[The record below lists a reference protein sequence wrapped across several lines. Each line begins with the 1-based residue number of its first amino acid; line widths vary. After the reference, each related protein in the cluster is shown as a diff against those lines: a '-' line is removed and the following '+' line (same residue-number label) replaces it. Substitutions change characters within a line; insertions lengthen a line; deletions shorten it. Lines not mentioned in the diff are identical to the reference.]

1 MAVIGT
7 FIAIVLII
15 LSIIAAILAGIA
27 AAIAA
32 LVRTGEIPEDFF
44 ANYTNGFGISNETDK
59 IIQSFLRDGLL
70 AYRDDI
76 ESLSIFFP
84 DDQLEKFDF
93 LSQNKNNDNILL
105 SSSDTSIEAKASCSA
120 IVETSNI
127 DIFDYVV
134 EREEPEQRLSNVFEE
149 TIMNLLFDATTTNV
163 SSVVRLFDPTDA
175 SLLNEETN
183 FTSSSVFDVYFT
195 VTKAFSCRNE
205 TQVDDTVQH
214 NMTNIEKESSSST
227 TSACDS
233 AYEKANTFIQNTT
246 IALEEAAD
254 SGYLNNKLKEN
265 GLMSGVGFIE
275 SQSTVDSISCD
286 LADSTTKII

>member
-1 MAVIGT
+1 M
-7 FIAIVLII
+7 
-15 LSIIAAILAGIA
+15 S
-27 AAIAA
+27 
-32 LVRTGEIPEDFF
+32 
-44 ANYTNGFGISNETDK
+44 NGTDK

-84 DDQLEKFDF
+84 GEQFEKFDF
-93 LSQNKNNDNILL
+93 LNNDNILL

-205 TQVDDTVQH
+205 TQVDNTVQH
-214 NMTNIEKESSSST
+214 NMTKIEKESSSST
-227 TSACDS
+227 TSTSTACDS
-233 AYEKANTFIQNTT
+233 ANEKANTFIQNTT
-246 IALEEAAD
+246 VALEEAAN

-286 LADSTTKII
+286 LADATTKII